1 MAQVVLHLL
10 CECLPAL
17 QAQSPEFKSQSHKKK
32 KRKKEKRE
40 TWKWKLLALS
50 LYLFIFAVLGIEPVA
65 LYMLGK
71 HSTTELMPSPLFL

>member
-32 KRKKEKRE
+32 KKKERKKGDVEVE
-40 TWKWKLLALS
+40 AFGSLS
-50 LYLFIFAVLGIEPVA
+50 IFVYFCSVRD
-65 LYMLGK
+65 
-71 HSTTELMPSPLFL
+71 